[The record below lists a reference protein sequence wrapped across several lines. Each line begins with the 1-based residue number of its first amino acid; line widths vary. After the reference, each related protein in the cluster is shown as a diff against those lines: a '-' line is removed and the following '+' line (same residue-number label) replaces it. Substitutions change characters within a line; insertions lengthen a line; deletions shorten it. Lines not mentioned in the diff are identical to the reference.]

1 MFRTLSSDVDPRDIP
16 DDAEKTYV
24 KESAADSRSS
34 ASTISDD
41 EVERVQSHDEI
52 EVVGDEK
59 RPGSPVSQVQSTTSK
74 ALSRVASR
82 LTTKSLPDPGPAP
95 DGGFMAWS
103 QVALGWLA
111 IATTWGWINCFG
123 QSFVLMESCV
133 QYTNS

>member
-41 EVERVQSHDEI
+41 EIEREQSHDEI
-52 EVVGDEK
+52 QVVGNEK

-95 DGGFMAWS
+95 GVVAGCAGMVSHCDYMGLDQLLWS
-103 QVALGWLA
+103 V
-111 IATTWGWINCFG
+111 
-123 QSFVLMESCV
+123 VLLRGKLCPV
-133 QYTNS
+133 C